1 MPYDYAPRL
10 TLLARARHRR
20 HVLLTVCLLALP
32 ALSLNAAPP
41 LVESAVSVVMLR

>member
-41 LVESAVSVVMLR
+41 LVESAVAVMAPR